1 MVSLKNLIEAL
12 GFRFFALMALL
23 VATVGLFE
31 ADARYEVVGPQMLN
45 NSTFEDGL
53 NGWSVRTK
61 GGSVKILSGVVTIN
75 NSKPKH
81 NVGVLQTVP
90 IPSGARSLMLSADFG
105 TEAVVPG
112 NKHWQLARIHVVGRT
127 AEKKMLWG
135 TSHVLV
141 PGTGTNNLENYKRV
155 FPVSGDAVDVQVAA
169 LLINATGTMRTG
181 NFNLLPVAVRIDFQI
196 LTYFFIILWCSA
208 LIWAYAPVFQT
219 VIAGKNKWFLV
230 ATTMTILV
238 GVLIPSDVSQI
249 VMAAVKSS
257 SDKVAWEKLQYW
269 NDALSNAGHF
279 AFFLFLGLASRL
291 AFHSIKISVQFAQLS
306 LFAAITEVLQY
317 FAIGRSPSF
326 VDWWVDVTGVALA
339 FALYW
344 AVRGNSANS
353 ISE

>member
-1 MVSLKNLIEAL
+1 MVSLKKLTEAL

-23 VATVGLFE
+23 IATVGLFE
-31 ADARYEVVGPQMLN
+31 AESRYEVVGPQMLD

-53 NGWSVRTK
+53 KGWSVRIK
-61 GGSVKILSGVVTIN
+61 GSSVKILSGVVTIH

-81 NVGVLQTVP
+81 SFSVRQTVP
-90 IPSGARSLMLSADFG
+90 IPSGARSLILSADFG

-112 NKHWQLARIHVVGRT
+112 NKPWQLARIHVVGRT

-141 PGTGTNNLENYKRV
+141 SETGTNNLDNYKRI

-169 LLINATGTMRTG
+169 IFLKATGTMRAG
-181 NFNLLPVAVRIDFQI
+181 NFNLVPLAVRVDFQI
-196 LTYFFIILWCSA
+196 LTYFFIILWCST
-208 LIWAYAPVFQT
+208 LMWAYAPLIQIV
-219 VIAGKNKWFLV
+219 VAGKNKLFLV
-230 ATTMTILV
+230 AITMTILV

-249 VMAAVKSS
+249 VMAAIKSS
-257 SDKVAWEKLQYW
+257 PDKVASEILLYW
-269 NDALSNAGHF
+269 NYLLNAGHF

-291 AFHSIKISVQFAQLS
+291 AFHSIKISIQFAQLS

-326 VDWWVDVTGVALA
+326 VDWWVDVSGVALA
-339 FALYW
+339 FVLYW